1 MQYGRASKLL
11 FALTVI
17 GTTLAFAVPASADP
31 WGADRH
37 EVPARVNPDL
47 GDRATI
53 ASEPARAATLD
64 ARERYTSRAG
74 REAALAS
81 VGSDVTREDGFR
93 SSTPSIPS
101 PVATAS
107 DRALDWRQLWLGF
120 GVGALFVI
128 GLQMTLR
135 MRAGRRIT
143 WLAMLTAAASVA
155 AVAVQPASASDSMP
169 VAGVFTVTD
178 VGSID
183 CAPTGSAPFLFR
195 CETTGLVSQYTGSM
209 SGSSTTDFTQLV
221 NCATGR
227 TQGSGTDTFAGSVD
241 GIGSGTLTWRIH
253 FESAFDCSTFT
264 VAGFAGR
271 GAIISGTGALGAVNG
286 LLEFGDDTYE
296 GELR

>member
-11 FALTVI
+11 FALTVV

-37 EVPARVNPDL
+37 EVPTHVSPDL

-53 ASEPARAATLD
+53 ATETARAATLD
-64 ARERYTSRAG
+64 ARESYTSRAG

-81 VGSDVTREDGFR
+81 VGSDAIRDDR
-93 SSTPSIPS
+93 LHSSTPSSPS
-101 PVATAS
+101 PVAAAS
-107 DRALDWRQLWLGF
+107 DRTLEWRQLSLGF

-143 WLAMLTAAASVA
+143 WLAMLTAAASIV
-155 AVAVQPASASDSMP
+155 AVAVQPASASDAVP
-169 VAGVFTVTD
+169 VAGAFTVTD

-195 CETTGLVSQYTGSM
+195 CETTGLVSRYTGSM
-209 SGSSTTDFTQLV
+209 SGISTTDFTQLV

-227 TQGSGTDTFAGSVD
+227 TQGSGTETFDGSVE
-241 GIGSGTLTWRIH
+241 GVGSGTLTWRIH

-264 VAGFAGR
+264 VAEFAGR
-271 GAIISGTGALGAVNG
+271 GAITTGTGALGAVNG
-286 LLEFGDDTYE
+286 LLEFDDDTYE
-296 GELR
+296 GGLH